1 LNFSVFLKKNL
12 VSFLDKNRA
21 EPKMF
26 TPSNGKMVSASP
38 RERGIDF
45 FDFDVYKVELW
56 DPGIKDKL

>member
-1 LNFSVFLKKNL
+1 M

-26 TPSNGKMVSASP
+26 TPGNGKMVSASP